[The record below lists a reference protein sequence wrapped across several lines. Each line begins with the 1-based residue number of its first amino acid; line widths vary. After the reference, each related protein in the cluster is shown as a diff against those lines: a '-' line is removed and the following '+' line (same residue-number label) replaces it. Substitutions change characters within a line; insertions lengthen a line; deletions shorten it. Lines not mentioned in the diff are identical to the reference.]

1 MKRLLGKKANR
12 PFSWKERRS
21 REAAV
26 LAMASSR
33 ETPQERRDRYLKLA
47 AEAEINAARL
57 SEPKAKAAWIDLAV
71 SWMLMASEI
80 SAEPKSG
87 RKRKPSRG
95 GKT

>member
-1 MKRLLGKKANR
+1 M
-12 PFSWKERRS
+12 
-21 REAAV
+21 

-80 SAEPKSG
+80 SGENKGG

-95 GKT
+95 GKF

>member
-1 MKRLLGKKANR
+1 M
-12 PFSWKERRS
+12 
-21 REAAV
+21 

-33 ETPQERRDRYLKLA
+33 ETPQERCDRYLKLA

-80 SAEPKSG
+80 SAENKAG
-87 RKRKPSRG
+87 RRRKPSRG
-95 GKT
+95 GKS